1 MIGYL
6 RKENLIEPGCMYFQK
21 NQAEKVI
28 VAGKIERKI
37 FENIEME
44 PFEKEQLKNLK
55 QALINHPPLRLPK
68 EWQDSDYQRI
78 LAYCDHDIANTIQ
91 VLYLDNINKVLR
103 QHLNWRNKI
112 NLEIPPE
119 AILLNG
125 AIYIHGHDKRFRPVI
140 IINTLKALKYK
151 LQEFREGFDYLF
163 TMLIRDVLISYYV
176 ESTIILVDMSNLDQ
190 SSLPIT
196 NEVINFVKNCEYNFY
211 GRIHKIYIIEDFQN
225 WQCNQLLQILK
236 PESQDKV
243 VFLQK
248 KNLSQLTNQIEENQ
262 LESKYLGLQP
272 DIQTNFW
279 QIDQNLIRPPKDL
292 SPNKTEKK
300 DKKEEAKTVMSY
312 TDEFISKS
320 QFIIQRSRPESS
332 QNSQLFL
339 QVYNEEQEVVLSESH
354 LIELADSINNILE
367 YFPDSQFQSSQ
378 HNYKGIDSAP
388 LQSTTIK
395 PRDLQ
400 KQESEIWSGSE
411 VQMSSNLVLQNQ
423 KRDPCCQNSSICQLI

>member
-6 RKENLIEPGCMYFQK
+6 KKENLIEPGCMYLRK

-55 QALINHPPLRLPK
+55 QALINHAPLRLPK
-68 EWQDSDYQRI
+68 EWQDSDYLRI
-78 LAYCDHDIANTIQ
+78 LAYCDYDIANTIQ
-91 VLYLDNINKVLR
+91 VLR

-119 AILLNG
+119 PILLNG
-125 AIYIHGHDKRFRPVI
+125 ALYIHGHDKRFRPVI

-196 NEVINFVKNCEYNFY
+196 NEAINFVKNCEYNYY
-211 GRIHKIYIIEDFQN
+211 GRIHKIYIIEDFQK

-236 PESQDKV
+236 PESQDKIV
-243 VFLQK
+243 LLQK
-248 KNLSQLTNQIEENQ
+248 KNLFQLTNQIEENQ

-279 QIDQNLIRPPKDL
+279 PPKDL
-292 SPNKTEKK
+292 SPKKIEKK
-300 DKKEEAKTVMSY
+300 EKKEEAKTVMSY
-312 TDEFISKS
+312 TDEYLSKS
-320 QFIIQRSRPESS
+320 QLIIQRSRPESS

-378 HNYKGIDSAP
+378 HNNYKGIDSAP